1 MDDPYGEFMVE
12 ERPHRA
18 YFDDAY
24 WEKRF
29 QTRVRGPHKPLF
41 AGDRHF
47 ESAFSAIQS
56 SCIESALKTIQSKQ
70 LCGSSRSPKVWP
82 DAYAPLWSVGTTE
95 LLSRILIHR

>member
-29 QTRVRGPHKPLF
+29 QTRVRGPHQPLF

-47 ESAFSAIQS
+47 EAAFCAIQG
-56 SCIESALKTIQSKQ
+56 SCIESALNRLLKPIQSKQ
-70 LCGSSRSPKVWP
+70 LCSSSRSLE
-82 DAYAPLWSVGTTE
+82 A
-95 LLSRILIHR
+95 